1 MDFVFVA
8 PPLTI
13 DEAQINE
20 ALNAL
25 DDVLTYTDG
34 VIAGRRTDCRSQ
46 HGIEVFTVEWV
57 MRRRAAGGGGL
68 AAG

>member
-1 MDFVFVA
+1 LVIAKWDFVFVA

-25 DDVLTYTDG
+25 DDVLTYTDS

-46 HGIEVFTVEWV
+46 HG
-57 MRRRAAGGGGL
+57 
-68 AAG
+68 